1 MLGLFGRRRS
11 SNGSGGAPDGILVRA
26 ERLGKQYGHGEVAVH
41 ALQDVDLALPG
52 GELTVFVGPSGSGKT
67 TLLNIVG
74 GLDRPTAGSIVVEGL
89 DLGALDE
96 RALTRYRRRQVGF
109 VFQFFNLVPTL
120 TARENVELVA
130 ELAEAPA
137 DVGDVLESVGL
148 ADRAEHFPAALSGG
162 EQQRVA
168 LARALVKQPAL
179 ILADE
184 PTGSL
189 DYETGIRVLDT
200 MRRVT
205 RERGN
210 TVFLVTHNSEI
221 TRMADRVIHLRSG
234 RVAEVQVNSSPVP
247 PSELRW

>member
-1 MLGLFGRRRS
+1 MLGLFTGRRRQDGAG
-11 SNGSGGAPDGILVRA
+11 GSQDGILVRA
-26 ERLGKQYGHGEVAVH
+26 EALTKQYGEGEVAVH
-41 ALQDVDLALPG
+41 ALQDVNLALPR

-74 GLDRPTAGSIVVEGL
+74 GLDKPTAGRIVVAGL
-89 DLGALDE
+89 DLGTLDE
-96 RALTRYRRRQVGF
+96 RSLTQYRRRQVGF

-130 ELAEAPA
+130 ELADDPA
-137 DVGDVLESVGL
+137 DVDEVLASVGL
-148 ADRAEHFPAALSGG
+148 ADRADHFPAGLSGG

-168 LARALVKQPAL
+168 LARALVKRPAL

-189 DYETGIRVLDT
+189 DYETGVRVLDT

-205 RERGN
+205 REHGH

-234 RVAEVQVNSSPVP
+234 HVAEVEVNEAPVP